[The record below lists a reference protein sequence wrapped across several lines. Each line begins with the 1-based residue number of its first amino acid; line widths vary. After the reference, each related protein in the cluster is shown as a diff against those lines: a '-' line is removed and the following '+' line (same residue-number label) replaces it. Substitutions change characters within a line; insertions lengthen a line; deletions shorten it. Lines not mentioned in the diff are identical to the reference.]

1 MSREELLDLQLERMK
16 WCVQYAYD
24 NVPFYQKSFK
34 DAGVEPG
41 DLKTLED
48 ITKFPFVLKQDMR
61 DNYPD
66 GLFAVPR
73 SKVVRLHASSGT
85 TGQATVVGCTEKDV
99 YKRQE
104 QLMGV
109 EVPDR
114 AQALRVMWHELSR
127 IHSHVL
133 WLGLAADAFGF
144 ESLFMHCWR
153 LRERVLDI
161 FEKTTGGRVILS
173 VVKVG
178 GVVRDVDDAMFAY
191 IKQVLEGLK
200 DEYRQIMNTLL
211 TDTSVKNRL
220 VGVGYVSHDDAV
232 AESMVGPFG
241 RASGVNYDVR
251 MLGNGWYG
259 KLSEFQPILSNDGD
273 CYARVQVRCLEVLQS
288 IDIIEEVIS
297 RMPSGD
303 IEVKVKGNPADGAEA
318 CNVLEQPRGECY
330 YYARGNG
337 TKFLE
342 RMRMRT
348 PTSQNIAGM
357 TIALKGCDLADVN
370 NIILTIDPCIS
381 CTER

>member
-1 MSREELLDLQLERMK
+1 MG
-16 WCVQYAYD
+16 YA
-24 NVPFYQKSFK
+24 
-34 DAGVEPG
+34 E
-41 DLKTLED
+41 
-48 ITKFPFVLKQDMR
+48 
-61 DNYPD
+61 
-66 GLFAVPR
+66 
-73 SKVVRLHASSGT
+73 
-85 TGQATVVGCTEKDV
+85 TV
-99 YKRQE
+99 E

-232 AESMVGPFG
+232 VQSMVGPFG

-288 IDIIEEVIS
+288 IEIIEEVIS
-297 RMPSGD
+297 RMPAGD